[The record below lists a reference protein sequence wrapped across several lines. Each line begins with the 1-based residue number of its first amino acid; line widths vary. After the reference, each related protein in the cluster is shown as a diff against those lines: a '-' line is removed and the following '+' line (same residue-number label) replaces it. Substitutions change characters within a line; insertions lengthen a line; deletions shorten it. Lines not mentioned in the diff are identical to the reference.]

1 MFVTRIIGSIFM
13 FHEGI
18 CILFLSLTFRN
29 FSLQDL
35 SVTFCVILS
44 DVSYTLTITYFG
56 NTVLTTQ

>member
-1 MFVTRIIGSIFM
+1 M